1 MSRSRY
7 LSTIS
12 VLLVGATTAC
22 CGGNDSC
29 GPGSASANGLTLT
42 GSGVNVTYTA
52 LAASANNDCPDP
64 AAPAGVVSL
73 TISGT
78 QVGSSFPI
86 TFCVPRPDLLQS
98 GVRQLGTDVKVVDVG
113 ADIGGGCT
121 LALSSTT
128 APAGSVQASG
138 VCGNGSDHAGFALD
152 FESDTVTV
160 KRTCG
165 ATVDMLTLA
174 LSGTVA
180 VGGP

>member
-1 MSRSRY
+1 MSHSRF
-7 LSTIS
+7 LSIIS
-12 VLLVGATTAC
+12 GLALAAGTAC
-22 CGGNDSC
+22 CGGDTC
-29 GPGSASANGLTLT
+29 GPGSAKADGLTLT
-42 GSGVNVTYTA
+42 GSGVSVTYAGLT
-52 LAASANNDCPDP
+52 ASANNDCPDP

-86 TFCVPRPDLLQS
+86 TFCVPRPDLLGS
-98 GVRQLGTDVKVVDVG
+98 GVRQLGTDIKVVDVG

-121 LALSSTT
+121 LSISSTT
-128 APAGSVQASG
+128 APSGPVQGSG
-138 VCGNGSDHAGFALD
+138 VCGDGTDPAGFALD

-174 LSGTVA
+174 LSGSVA
-180 VGGP
+180 VAK